1 MYKISVITPFHNVDM
16 DMFRSAY
23 ESMLAQTIGFENI
36 EWIIVVHNCNPEYMP
51 ALQDM
56 LGTYDNVLLKELNND
71 ARTPS
76 SPRNY
81 GVTFATAQYIGYL
94 DGDDS
99 YLPDCLEVSLRN
111 ALETQSQIVCFRREY
126 MLESESLS
134 PLTEIVL
141 WNQLQERIVIERGH
155 WDMKKM
161 FSGIWAMVTSKIF
174 ERQFLLEHN
183 IIFDE
188 EVPYCEDGLYC
199 ILAMA
204 QADRICYLPQL
215 IGYHYFI
222 NGNSL
227 VQSLNKP
234 SETLLRYAKGMAKL
248 IGTAYDFGIDINEF
262 SQILMSHECNFII
275 HSDVTEE
282 DHKEITRL
290 LAPYIV
296 RTTMVEP
303 YKLMS
308 KEESEYLFNVIR
320 DVILNPREGWKAS
333 RLVDQ
338 NDCLSELLKILARNK
353 DTDYGVR
360 YRFSEIRDLASFR
373 SSVPLTLISA
383 YKKLTDLQIKIGEKD
398 ILCSD
403 EIQRYVISE
412 DRYVIPFTSRHIK
425 PYVSAFG
432 TLLKGN
438 RNLLLAQWQ
447 SSGYRFNDNTSLDTM
462 ESMIVRMY
470 MQDVMFDNVGSEQ
483 LFCSPASRFF
493 SETESRNFEGFLL
506 DALAD
511 KDITQIVAFKAET
524 IQQMFEY
531 FEADADRIIALLSQK
546 APERAR
552 EISDILSS
560 RGWRGVGKLIWP
572 NIKRVVACGSGNQS
586 FAREQVK
593 SFMGNVS
600 WNNGYY
606 FTLETVM
613 GKALFNDSDLYELD
627 RNACFYEFF
636 CNDIEDARPPVPISG
651 LEPGHTYNVIVTND
665 SGLYRLMTNYEIRAV
680 SNDASRTVVE
690 FI

>member
-16 DMFRSAY
+16 DMFRSAF
-23 ESMLAQTIGFENI
+23 ESMLVQTIGFENI
-36 EWIIVVHNCNPEYMP
+36 EWIIVVHNCDPEYMP
-51 ALQDM
+51 ALQGL
-56 LGTYDNVLLKELNND
+56 LGAYSNVLLKELNND

-81 GVTFATAQYIGYL
+81 GVTFATAPYIGYL

-111 ALETQSQIVCFRREY
+111 ALETKSQIVCFRREY

-174 ERQFLLEHN
+174 ERQFLFDHH
-183 IIFDE
+183 IVFDE
-188 EVPYCEDGLYC
+188 DVPYCEDGLYC

-275 HSDVTEE
+275 HSDVTED
-282 DHKEITRL
+282 DHKEITRIL
-290 LAPYIV
+290 TPYILK
-296 RTTMVEP
+296 TTMVEP

-308 KEESEYLFNVIR
+308 KEEAEYLFNIIR

-333 RLVDQ
+333 RMENQ
-338 NDCLSELLKILARNK
+338 NDCLSELLKILSRNK
-353 DTDYGVR
+353 ETDYGER
-360 YRFSEIRDLASFR
+360 YKFSEIRDLESFR
-373 SSVPLTLISA
+373 SSVPLTLIST

-403 EIQRYVISE
+403 DIIRYVTSDE
-412 DRYVIPFTSRHIK
+412 RYIIPFTHRHIK

-447 SSGYRFNDNTSLDTM
+447 SSGYRFNDNTSLDTL
-462 ESMIVRMY
+462 ESMIVRMF
-470 MQDVMFDNVGSEQ
+470 MQDVMFDKVGSGQ
-483 LFCSPASRFF
+483 ILCSPASRYF
-493 SETESRNFEGFLL
+493 SETESRNYEGFLL

-511 KDITQIVAFKAET
+511 RDITQIVSFKAET
-524 IQQMFEY
+524 IQKMFEY
-531 FEADADRIIALLSQK
+531 FMTNADHVIGCLGNT
-546 APERAR
+546 APERAK
-552 EISDILSS
+552 EVSDILGS
-560 RGWRGVGKLIWP
+560 GWMGAGKRIWP
-572 NIKRVVACGSGNQS
+572 KMKRVVACGSGNQS
-586 FAREQVK
+586 FARERVK
-593 SFMGNVS
+593 SFMGDVS
-600 WNNGYY
+600 WNNGFY

-613 GKALFNDSDLYELD
+613 GKALYNDSDLYELD

-636 CNDIEDARPPVPISG
+636 CNDIDDAKPPVPISG

-665 SGLYRLMTNYEIRAV
+665 SGLYRLMTNYEIRV
-680 SNDASRTVVE
+680 ISTEVSRTLIE